1 MKLNLKAF
9 MLTAGIFWALA
20 IFLTGIANLLSAGY
34 GSMFLQVIAS
44 VYPGY
49 QASGSFWDL
58 IVGTLYALVDG
69 AFSGLIFAW
78 LYNFL
83 LGRQSSE

>member
-20 IFLTGIANLLSAGY
+20 MLLTGIGNLLLSGF

-49 QASGSFWDL
+49 HASGSFGDL
-58 IVGTLYALVDG
+58 IIGTLYALVDG
-69 AFSGLIFAW
+69 AFGGLIFAY
-78 LYNFL
+78 LYNLL
-83 LGRQSSE
+83 LGKESTA